1 MSNPLLAPLPPNG
14 VPNFADIK
22 PEHFSEAFDVAF
34 ADHEAEIAAII
45 GDTRPADFENT
56 IEALERSGA
65 KLGRTSS
72 IFFNLIAAD
81 TNEKLQALDL
91 EIAPRCALHDSRIY
105 ANPDLFSRVEDV
117 NSLELQLDEEQSQL
131 LKNTHRHF
139 IRAGAALD
147 ESGRQRMEHIS
158 EQLALLT
165 TQFSQNVLADSNA
178 YELLLEEN
186 QLDGL
191 PDFVRA
197 AASMEAESRDY
208 SNQYLFT
215 LSRSSITPFLQYS
228 DHRELREAMYRAY
241 TACGQSMVDNHAIIQ
256 EIVALR
262 SERAKL
268 LGYATHAEF
277 MLEDRMAKTPGQAQA
292 LLEQVWEPC
301 HLKVDEESRDLQA
314 LINTEEAPFTLAA
327 WDWFYYTEKLRQQRY
342 DLDDNEL
349 MPYFQLEKVRDGAFE
364 VANKLYGISFERRT
378 DIPVYHP
385 DMQAFEAQEADGS
398 TIGIFL
404 FDFFMRPSKRSGA
417 WMSTYRNQS
426 NLDAHVSPV
435 IVNCC
440 NFTHANP
447 CLLSLDEVR
456 TLFHEFGHG
465 LHGLLSNVRYESLS
479 GTGVKQDFVELPSQI
494 MEHWAIEPEVLR
506 SYARH
511 FETGEVIPDEL
522 ITRLRAAAKF
532 NTGFATTEYLA
543 ACFLD
548 MAWHGEKGTEV
559 ADVPAFEQSIADQI
573 GNTTVVDPRYKSSY
587 FQHIFSDDYY
597 SAGYYVYIWAEVLDA
612 DGFEA
617 FKHNG
622 LFDPATAQAF
632 RSNILERGGS
642 AEPMAL
648 YRAFRGRDPDVQA
661 LLRNRGLA

>member
-1 MSNPLLAPLPPNG
+1 MSNPLLSPLPSTG
-14 VPNFADIK
+14 VPNFPDIQ
-22 PEHFSEAFDVAF
+22 PEHFTEAFDAAF
-34 ADHEAEIAAII
+34 TEQEAEIEAIV
-45 GDTRPADFENT
+45 GETSPANFENT
-56 IEALERSGA
+56 IEALERSGTT
-65 KLGRTSS
+65 LGRTSS
-72 IFFNLIAAD
+72 IFFNLISAD

-105 ANPDLFSRVEDV
+105 ANPDLFSRVKDV
-117 NSLELQLDEEQSQL
+117 SGLELQLDEEQSQL
-131 LKNTHRHF
+131 LNNTYRHF
-139 IRAGAALD
+139 VRAGAALD
-147 ESGRQRMEHIS
+147 ENGRQRMEHIS
-158 EQLALLT
+158 EELALLT

-197 AASMEAESRDY
+197 AARMEAESRNY
-208 SNQYLFT
+208 PGQYLFT

-228 DHRELREAMYRAY
+228 DHRELREAIYRAY

-268 LGYATHAEF
+268 LGYATHADF
-277 MLEDRMAKTPGQAQA
+277 MLEDRMAKTPEQAQA

-314 LINTEEAPFTLAA
+314 LINAEEAPFKLAA

-364 VANKLYGISFERRT
+364 VANKLYGINFKQRT

-398 TIGIFL
+398 SIGIFL
-404 FDFFMRPSKRSGA
+404 FDFYMRPSKRSGA

-426 NLDAHVSPV
+426 NLDAHISPV

-440 NFTHANP
+440 NFTHSDP

-506 SYARH
+506 NYARH

-522 ITRLRAAAKF
+522 IERLRAAAKF

-559 ADVPAFEQSIADQI
+559 ADIPAFEQSIADQI
-573 GNTTVVDPRYKSSY
+573 GNSTVVDPRYKSSY

-622 LFDPATAQAF
+622 LFDSTTAQAF

-642 AEPMAL
+642 AEPMEL

>member
-1 MSNPLLAPLPPNG
+1 MSNPLLSPLSSSG
-14 VPNFADIK
+14 VPHF
-22 PEHFSEAFDVAF
+22 PEIQPGHFTEAFDVAF
-34 ADHEAEIAAII
+34 SEQEAEIAAIV
-45 GDTRPADFENT
+45 GETGPADFENT

-65 KLGRTSS
+65 TLGRTSS
-72 IFFNLIAAD
+72 VFFNLISAH
-81 TNEKLQALDL
+81 TNDDLQTLDL

-105 ANPDLFSRVEDV
+105 ANPALFQRVKAV
-117 NSLELQLDEEQSQL
+117 YNAELTLNEEQSQL
-131 LKNTHRHF
+131 LNNTYRHF

-147 ESGRQRMEHIS
+147 ESGRQRMEHIG
-158 EQLALLT
+158 EELALLT
-165 TQFSQNVLADSNA
+165 TQFSQNVLADTNA
-178 YELLLEEN
+178 YELILEES

-191 PDFVRA
+191 PDFVRVA
-197 AASMEAESRDY
+197 AGMEAESRGY
-208 SNQYLFT
+208 SKRYLFT

-228 DHRELREAMYRAY
+228 DHRELRKQIYAAY
-241 TACGQSMVDNHAIIQ
+241 TACGQNTVDNHKIIQ
-256 EIVALR
+256 KIVALR

-268 LGYATHAEF
+268 LGYATHADF
-277 MLEDRMAKTPGQAQA
+277 MLEDRMAKTPEQAKA
-292 LLEQVWEPC
+292 LLEQVWQPC

-314 LINTEEAPFTLAA
+314 FIDAEEAPFKLAA

-342 DLDDNEL
+342 NLDDNEL

-364 VANKLYGISFERRT
+364 VANKLYGISFERRL
-378 DIPVYHP
+378 DVPLYHP
-385 DMQAFEAQEADGS
+385 DMQAFEAREADGS

-404 FDFFMRPSKRSGA
+404 FDFYLRPSKRSGA
-417 WMSTYRNQS
+417 WMSTYQNQS
-426 NLDAHVSPV
+426 NLDGHVNPV

-440 NFTHANP
+440 NFSHSDP

-465 LHGLLSNVRYESLS
+465 LHGLLSKVRYESLS
-479 GTGVKQDFVELPSQI
+479 GTEVKQDFVELPSQI

-511 FETGEVIPDEL
+511 VETGEVIPDTL
-522 ITRLRAAAKF
+522 IDRLRAAAKF

-548 MAWHGEKGTEV
+548 MAWHGEQGAGVTDV
-559 ADVPAFEQSIADQI
+559 AAFEQSIADQI

-622 LFDPATAQAF
+622 LFDQTTAQAF

-642 AEPMAL
+642 ADPMAL